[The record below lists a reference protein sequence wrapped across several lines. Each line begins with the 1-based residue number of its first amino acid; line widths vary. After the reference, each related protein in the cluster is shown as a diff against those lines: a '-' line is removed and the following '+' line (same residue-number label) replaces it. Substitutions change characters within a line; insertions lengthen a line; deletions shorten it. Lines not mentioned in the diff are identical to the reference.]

1 MSTSDE
7 GAFGRHARD
16 DVPESGREGEYQD
29 RDVASDAS
37 GKSRVADTPDSEA
50 LDADVI
56 DDGEFTDR
64 DVVEEVRP
72 QPVEGSFV
80 DRDVATDVSQAADDD
95 IEGSYVD
102 RDLGDAGADGGA
114 DSGADGGA
122 DGGAHRA

>member
-7 GAFGRHARD
+7 GSSARRARG
-16 DVPESGREGEYQD
+16 DVPESGREGEYQE
-29 RDVASDAS
+29 RDVASDAT
-37 GKSRVADTPDSEA
+37 GKSRVADTPATEA

-64 DVVEEVRP
+64 DVVEEVRR